1 MMKLIVAA
9 VFLLLALCAPARAQ
23 SPFAAA
29 GATVSLA
36 VTATTGRVAV
46 TGVDAFNPAVRFFNS
61 GTSTVFVVC
70 GDVTVVATT
79 AAGLPVAAG
88 TIEVLGCNK
97 GGYVAGITASGT
109 ATLYLTAGSGL

>member
-1 MMKLIVAA
+1 VKTLAA
-9 VFLLLALCAPARAQ
+9 ALLLLVALCAPAGAQ
-23 SPFAAA
+23 SPFTAA

-46 TGVDAFNPAVRFFNS
+46 TGLDAFNPAVRFFNS
-61 GTSTVFVVC
+61 GAATVFAAC

-79 AAGLPVAAG
+79 ASLPIAAG